1 MQQHIFKDTIK
12 ANVGKKS
19 YFESEQDV
27 MITAPLGWKKKKQTK
42 KKQPKT
48 AKSIIE
54 KAAGCGTVFFSV

>member
-27 MITAPLGWKKKKQTK
+27 MITAPLRWKKKTK
-42 KKQPKT
+42 KNQPKT

>member
-27 MITAPLGWKKKKQTK
+27 MITAPLGWKKKKQK
-42 KKQPKT
+42 KTNQRQL
-48 AKSIIE
+48 
-54 KAAGCGTVFFSV
+54 KA

>member
-27 MITAPLGWKKKKQTK
+27 MITAPLGWKKKNKGLLFPLPYGILQ
-42 KKQPKT
+42 
-48 AKSIIE
+48 
-54 KAAGCGTVFFSV
+54 F